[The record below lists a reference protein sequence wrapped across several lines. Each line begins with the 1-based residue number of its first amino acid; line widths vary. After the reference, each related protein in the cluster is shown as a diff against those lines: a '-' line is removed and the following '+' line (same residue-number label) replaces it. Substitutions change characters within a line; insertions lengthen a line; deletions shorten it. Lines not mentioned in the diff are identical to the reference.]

1 MKTRPFRR
9 IRLSHFKFKRQGG
22 YGFLQANLIRFVGA
36 LLLFALAVIAL
47 FSFLV
52 DRSALELWID
62 THLSPFWLLGTLF
75 ISEAITGILPPDLYI
90 LAVGSYANPWFWV
103 FLLALASYLGGI
115 CAYFIGTRL
124 GDLPRIHRWIT
135 GSYAEQFSQIRKYGG
150 LLVVLAALTPLPYSP
165 VSTVAG
171 AVDFPFKLYLLYGLS
186 RFARFFL
193 YAWVIYS
200 V

>member
-1 MKTRPFRR
+1 MKPRHFRG
-9 IRLSHFKFKRQGG
+9 IRFRLIKFERQGG
-22 YGFLQANLIRFVGA
+22 YGFLQANLLRFVGA
-36 LLLFALAVIAL
+36 LIVFALAVMAL
-47 FSFLV
+47 FSFLI
-52 DRSALELWID
+52 DRAALELWIE

-90 LAVGSYANPWFWV
+90 LAVGSYSNPWLWV
-103 FLLALASYLGGI
+103 FLLALASYIGGI

-135 GSYAEQFSQIRKYGG
+135 GSYAEQFGQIRKYGG
-150 LLVVLAALTPLPYSP
+150 VLVVLAALTPLPYSP
-165 VSTVAG
+165 VSTIAG
-171 AVDFPFKLYLLYGLS
+171 AVDYPFKLYLLYGLS